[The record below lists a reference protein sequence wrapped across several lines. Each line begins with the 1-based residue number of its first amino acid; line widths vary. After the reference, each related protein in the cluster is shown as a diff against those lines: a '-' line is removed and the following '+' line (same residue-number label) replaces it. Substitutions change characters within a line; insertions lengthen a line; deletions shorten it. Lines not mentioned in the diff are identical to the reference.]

1 MPRLFVALELPDP
14 VRERL
19 ALVQGGVPGARW
31 VLPESLHLTLR
42 FIGEVDE
49 HAAADLDAQLGRI
62 SASGFDLRIA
72 DVGSFGPDRSPTVI
86 WAGAPRCDALQHL
99 RDKVDRA
106 VVAAGLSA
114 DDRRFKPHVTLARM
128 RNSRRDRVHR
138 WLSDNAFLSTAPFP
152 IDRFVLFRSHL
163 NRDGAVYETL
173 AEYPLIAPVVPDTSA
188 MQTDLG
194 GTAWD
199 VGASD

>member
-1 MPRLFVALELPDP
+1 MPRLFVALEIPGP

-31 VLPESLHLTLR
+31 VRPENLHLSLR

-62 SASGFDLRIA
+62 TAAGFDLRIA
-72 DVGSFGPDRSPTVI
+72 DVGSFGPDRSPTVL
-86 WAGAPRCDALQHL
+86 WAGAPRNDAMQHL

-114 DDRRFKPHVTLARM
+114 DDRKFKPHVTLARLK
-128 RNSRRDRVHR
+128 NGRRDRVHR

-152 IDRFVLFRSHL
+152 VDRFVLFRSHL
-163 NRDGAVYETL
+163 NRDGAIYEPL
-173 AEYPLIAPVVPDTSA
+173 AEYPLTLPVVPQA
-188 MQTDLG
+188 G
-194 GTAWD
+194 GFDGAWSGAPAE
-199 VGASD
+199 GASD

>member
-1 MPRLFVALELPDP
+1 MPRLFVALEIPGP

-31 VLPESLHLTLR
+31 VRPENLHLSLR

-49 HAAADLDAQLGRI
+49 HAAADLDAQFGRI
-62 SASGFDLRIA
+62 SAGGFDLRIA
-72 DVGSFGPDRSPTVI
+72 DVGSFGPDRNPTVL

-106 VVAAGLSA
+106 VVAAGLTA
-114 DDRRFKPHVTLARM
+114 DDRKFKPHVTLARLKNGH
-128 RNSRRDRVHR
+128 RERVHR

-152 IDRFVLFRSHL
+152 VDRFVLFRSHL
-163 NRDGAVYETL
+163 NRNGASYEAL
-173 AEYPLIAPVVPDTSA
+173 AEYPLAPPMAASAGVIGDTRSGA
-188 MQTDLG
+188 T
-194 GTAWD
+194 
-199 VGASD
+199 VEGASD